1 MAFVKQYIVQAVVEV
16 PMSRRQARSGIDA
29 AFQFGQSYGVR
40 DISLTGYSILRGL
53 TFVEMAMDIDDEADM
68 KDAAR
73 VALAHF
79 VVEAE
84 GAARGGE
91 SEEFA
96 LAFAEGFL
104 AGREHEPEA
113 LLLPKGSEAI
123 GIGGTDEGRDAEWA
137 RLLSRYYN
145 PAARAPGEVNIRKT
159 KA

>member
-1 MAFVKQYIVQAVVEV
+1 
-16 PMSRRQARSGIDA
+16 MSRRQARSGIDA
-29 AFQFGQSYGVR
+29 AFQFGQSYGIGN
-40 DISLTGYSILRGL
+40 ISLTGYSILRGL
-53 TFVEMAMDIDDEADM
+53 TFIEMVMDMDDEADM
-68 KDAAR
+68 KEAACT
-73 VALAHF
+73 ALAHF

-84 GAARGGE
+84 GVAKAGE

-113 LLLPKGSEAI
+113 LLLPKESDVL
-123 GIGGTDEGRDAEWA
+123 GIGGTDETRDAEWA